1 VISRS
6 ERLEQLADDARKVLT
21 DNPVVDSK
29 AICDELDRYCMI
41 EWNLAKTWER
51 ITLITI
57 GNIKGRIWKKGF

>member
-41 EWNLAKTWER
+41 EWNLAKT
-51 ITLITI
+51 
-57 GNIKGRIWKKGF
+57 